1 MLFIKEY
8 KEYQIY
14 SIEDLDIAGSNNS
27 RLLNNKVIIFKNE
40 DVEIGKEV
48 FTAATEDEAIHHI
61 ELLVNNKLTMEERMI
76 EAAVRSKSL
85 EKRNEEKRRIK
96 ENRFNER
103 NK

>member
-8 KEYQIY
+8 LEYQIY
-14 SIEDLDIAGSNNS
+14 KIDDLDETESNQS

-85 EKRNEEKRRIK
+85 EKRRIK
-96 ENRFNER
+96 EKRFVER

>member
-1 MLFIKEY
+1 MLLIKEY
-8 KEYQIY
+8 LEYQIY
-14 SIEDLDIAGSNNS
+14 KIDDLDATDSNQS
-27 RLLNNKVIIFKNE
+27 RLLNNKIFVFKNE

-48 FTAATEDEAIHHI
+48 FIATTENEAIHHI

-85 EKRNEEKRRIK
+85 EKRRIK
-96 ENRFNER
+96 EKRFIER